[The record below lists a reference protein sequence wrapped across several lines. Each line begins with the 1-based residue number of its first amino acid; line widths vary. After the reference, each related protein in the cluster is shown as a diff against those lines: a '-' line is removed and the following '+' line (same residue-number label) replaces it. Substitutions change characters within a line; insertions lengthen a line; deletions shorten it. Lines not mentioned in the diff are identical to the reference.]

1 VFLQNH
7 DQIGNRAFGERIG
20 HLVSPARARIGA
32 ALVLLGPFI
41 PLLFQGEEWN
51 ASAPFQYFTD
61 HVDPELARLVTEGR
75 RREFAGHG
83 WSEGEV
89 PDPQARET
97 FERSR
102 LDFDEIA
109 KPEHSAM
116 LELYRRLI
124 QLRRGYSELSTP
136 SVTARFDERTGFLAL
151 DRPGSVVA
159 VNLGRETLRV
169 PLSRDEGVRAA
180 EVLLA
185 TDGATLEDSSLVLPG
200 ESLLVATLS
209 GGSGVRR

>member
-1 VFLQNH
+1 
-7 DQIGNRAFGERIG
+7 
-20 HLVSPARARIGA
+20 
-32 ALVLLGPFI
+32 
-41 PLLFQGEEWN
+41 
-51 ASAPFQYFTD
+51 
-61 HVDPELARLVTEGR
+61 
-75 RREFAGHG
+75 
-83 WSEGEV
+83 V

-136 SVTARFDERTGFLAL
+136 NVTARFDERTGFFAL
-151 DRPGSVVA
+151 DRPASVVA
-159 VNLGRETLRV
+159 VNLGREPLRV